1 MSRNYLGEHQP
12 ALARN
17 TSNKT
22 VDDVQTTPDAVLVLI
37 QFISIGKTKE
47 INSGIWSGE
56 LQTRCYVLAANQR
69 LRAVR
74 L

>member
-1 MSRNYLGEHQP
+1 M
-12 ALARN
+12 
-17 TSNKT
+17 
-22 VDDVQTTPDAVLVLI
+22 QTTPDAVLVLI
-37 QFISIGKTKE
+37 QFIRIGKTKE